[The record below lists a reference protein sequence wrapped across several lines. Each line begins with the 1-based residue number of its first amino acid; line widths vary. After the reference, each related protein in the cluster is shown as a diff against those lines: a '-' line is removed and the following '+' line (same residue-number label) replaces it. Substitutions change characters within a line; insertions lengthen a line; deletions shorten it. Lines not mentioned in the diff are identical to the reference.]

1 MRTVDLPL
9 RQPQRN
15 SALSLTISFPS
26 IHSSCSKCAQIH
38 VVKFRVFFS
47 KNGTKLITITTTMCP
62 SVQLSFL
69 GKRNISTHAF
79 FVQRPWLMNATGK
92 ANNVRF
98 GDTQTFMFS
107 ECLEYEAHGAS
118 CPVISV
124 WITHVIAQLLD

>member
-47 KNGTKLITITTTMCP
+47 KNETKFITITTTMCP

-69 GKRNISTHAF
+69 GKTNISTHAF
-79 FVQRPWLMNATGK
+79 FVQRQWLMNATGK

-98 GDTQTFMFS
+98 GDTNFHV
-107 ECLEYEAHGAS
+107 LR
-118 CPVISV
+118 ISG
-124 WITHVIAQLLD
+124 I